1 MKLKGLG
8 SLETDRGGESGQSLV
23 ETAFLVPLLV
33 LVLMGAVEFGR
44 VAYEAIEVS
53 NAAKAA
59 VQYGAQNRTTASDSA
74 GMQTAAS
81 NDAPNVGGLATSV
94 STACTC
100 ANTQY
105 VPTSCSDNTTC
116 SSNGTVNEVTLT
128 VSTSATFKPIIHC
141 PGLPNSITLH
151 GQAVQRVM
159 N

>member
-1 MKLKGLG
+1 MKLKGLAFCKM
-8 SLETDRGGESGQSLV
+8 SPGGEDGQSLV
-23 ETAFLVPLLV
+23 ETAFLVPLLIVV
-33 LVLMGAVEFGR
+33 LLGAVEFGR

-59 VQYGAQNRTTASDSA
+59 VQYGAQNRTTAIDST
-74 GMQTAAS
+74 GMKTAAA
-81 NDAPNVGGLATSV
+81 NDAPNVSGLVTNV

-105 VPTSCSDNTTC
+105 TPSSCSDNTTC
-116 SSNGTVNEVTLT
+116 SSNGTVNEITLT
-128 VSTSATFKPIIHC
+128 VTTSATFTPIIHC

>member
-1 MKLKGLG
+1 MQLNCLG
-8 SLETDRGGESGQSLV
+8 FGKRQREIEDGQSLV
-23 ETAFLVPLLV
+23 ETAFLIPLLL

-44 VAYEAIEVS
+44 VAYEAIEVT

-59 VQYGAQNRTTASDSA
+59 VQYGAQNRTTAIDA
-74 GMQTAAS
+74 TGMQTAATS
-81 NDAPNVGGLATSV
+81 DAPNVSGLSTSV

-100 ANTQY
+100 SNTQY

-116 SSNGTVNEVTLT
+116 SSHSAVTEVTLT
-128 VSTSATFKPIIHC
+128 VTTSASFTPMIHC

>member
-1 MKLKGLG
+1 MNCKGLG
-8 SLETDRGGESGQSLV
+8 LRKSRPEGESGQSLV

-44 VAYEAIEVS
+44 VAYESIEVT

-59 VQYGAQNRTTASDSA
+59 VQYGAQNRTTAIDA
-74 GMQTAAS
+74 TGMRTAATK
-81 NDAPNVGGLATSV
+81 DAPNVSGLTTSV

-100 ANTQY
+100 SNTQY
-105 VPTSCSDNTTC
+105 IPTSCSDNTTC
-116 SSNGTVNEVTLT
+116 SSHGAVNEVTLT
-128 VSTSATFKPIIHC
+128 VTTSATFSPIIHC
-141 PGLPNSITLH
+141 PGLPGSITLH